1 MNSLKS
7 IIVLVAMAFTVN
19 ASAQMKIAHINSGEL
34 MEQMPQLKKIQDSL
48 ERVSNEYQSV
58 LSAIEAEVTQKQK
71 TWTDNPTE
79 NKTLLE
85 LREKE
90 YQELVSR
97 YQRTQQMAQQDVA
110 KQQEDLLKP
119 LIDDLKSTIITVAK
133 EMGYD
138 YVLDSTDGG
147 GLIYGNPSH
156 DLMVAVK
163 KKMGIK

>member
-7 IIVLVAMAFTVN
+7 IVVLVAMAFTVN

-97 YQRTQQMAQQDVA
+97 YQRTQQMAQQDVS

-119 LIDDLKSTIITVAK
+119 LIDDLKSTIISVAK

>member
-1 MNSLKS
+1 MNSLKT
-7 IIVLVAMAFTVN
+7 ILILIVLGISLN

-48 ERVSNEYQSV
+48 ERVSNEYQDV

-71 TWTDNPTE
+71 TWADNPTE

-119 LIDDLKSTIITVAK
+119 LIDDLKNTIIAVAK

-147 GLIYGNPSH
+147 GLIYGNPTH

-163 KKMGIK
+163 KKMGIN

>member
-7 IIVLVAMAFTVN
+7 ILVLVALAFTVS

-97 YQRTQQMAQQDVA
+97 YQRTQQMAQQDVS

-119 LIDDLKSTIITVAK
+119 LIDNLKTTIISVAK

-138 YVLDSTDGG
+138 YVFDSTDGG

>member
-1 MNSLKS
+1 MNSLKT
-7 IIVLVAMAFTVN
+7 ILILIVLGISLT

-48 ERVSNEYQSV
+48 ERVSNEYQEV
-58 LSAIEAEVTQKQK
+58 LGAIEAEVTQKQK
-71 TWTDNPTE
+71 TWADNPTE

-119 LIDDLKSTIITVAK
+119 LIDDLKNTIITVAK

-147 GLIYGNPSH
+147 GLIYGNPTH

-163 KKMGIK
+163 KKMGIN